1 MRKDMNTVRRV
12 QCYSCKEVH
21 AMKQALQLAKGFDNR
36 NHLYCSDCREEIEN
50 RRPAIERRAQ
60 ELRTSPREY

>member
-1 MRKDMNTVRRV
+1 
-12 QCYSCKEVH
+12 
-21 AMKQALQLAKGFDNR
+21 MKQALQLATGFDNR

-60 ELRTSPREY
+60 ELRTSPREYC